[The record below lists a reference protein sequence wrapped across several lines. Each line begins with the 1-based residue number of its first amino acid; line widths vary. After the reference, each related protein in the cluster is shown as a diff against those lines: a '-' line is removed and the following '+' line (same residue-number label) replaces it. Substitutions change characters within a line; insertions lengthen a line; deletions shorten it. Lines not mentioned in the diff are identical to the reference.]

1 MAVGKRVVATVL
13 AVLVLGGLCALVAY
27 HGRWAGWVDST
38 TDTADSVPQP
48 VMSVA
53 DADVPAIEAKTPA
66 SRSGSSSLRNP
77 RELRRVP
84 ELTGRSM
91 SIARQLLRLADLEV
105 TEGVY
110 FIADQS
116 WRDDIRPGVVY
127 LQSPPASTPI
137 WAGQT
142 VACWT
147 FVKAEPSRRVVQVPN
162 LREKTATAA
171 AEELNAAELLVLPD
185 VLVETNAVGRT
196 DLVRDQYPKPGQVV
210 MVGTSVLLR
219 YAKTSPEQRRW

>member
-1 MAVGKRVVATVL
+1 VRKQLTVAAL
-13 AVLVLGGLCALVAY
+13 AVLIFGVTGLFVAY
-27 HGRWAGWVDST
+27 REWSSRRSQNSQAASDAVST
-38 TDTADSVPQP
+38 TRPSADIGTGAIAVPPPKLQH
-48 VMSVA
+48 
-53 DADVPAIEAKTPA
+53 
-66 SRSGSSSLRNP
+66 LRNP

-84 ELTGRSM
+84 ELTGRPI
-91 SIARQLLRLADLEV
+91 SIARQLLRLADLELM
-105 TEGVY
+105 EGVY
-110 FIADQS
+110 FVADHS
-116 WRDDIRPGVVY
+116 WRDDIQPEVAY

-147 FVKAEPSRRVVQVPN
+147 FAKAEPSRRVVQVPD
-162 LREKTATAA
+162 LRERTATAA

-185 VLVETNAVGRT
+185 ALVETNAVGRT
-196 DLVRDQYPKPGQVV
+196 DLVRDQYPKAGQVV